1 MLNCLFFSTYI
12 VFLIFSVYNIFM
24 KKLIVNEKYNG
35 KKLNNF
41 LLDTFPGLSPNLF
54 YKTLRKKD
62 IRVNNVKI
70 AENIT
75 LSVGDK
81 ISIYLS
87 DDQLTSHYSKFI
99 DIVYEDDNIVILKKP
114 AGIEV
119 TGENSLSTILNLAP
133 CHRLDRNTT
142 GLVLFAKNEE
152 ALSILLEKFKHH
164 EIEKHYRATVVGIP
178 TKTKATL
185 VAYLFKDAKKS
196 LVYISDVPKK
206 GYEKI
211 VTSYQ
216 VISVNKKQNT
226 SILDV
231 TLHTGKTH
239 QIRAHLAHIGHPIV
253 RWWEIW

>member
-1 MLNCLFFSTYI
+1 MYFYWSLKVGTDKKL
-12 VFLIFSVYNIFM
+12 LIFDTLSNLLYTINM
-24 KKLIVNEKYNG
+24 KEIIVNEKYNG

-75 LSVGDK
+75 LSAGDK

-87 DDQLTSHYSKFI
+87 DEQLTSHYSKLI
-99 DIVYEDDNIVILKKP
+99 DIVYKDDNILVLNKP
-114 AGIEV
+114 SGIEV

-152 ALSILLEKFKHH
+152 TLSILLEKFKHH
-164 EIEKHYRATVVGIP
+164 EIEKHYRATVIGIP
-178 TKTKATL
+178 AKATATL
-185 VAYLFKDAKKS
+185 IAYLFKDAKKS

-211 VTSYQ
+211 GT
-216 VISVNKKQNT
+216 NKYRITERKFKAE
-226 SILDV
+226 IR
-231 TLHTGKTH
+231 TGKFAGKIT
-239 QIRAHLAHIGHPIV
+239 RAGGRLFNK
-253 RWWEIW
+253 